1 MFIKLKGG
9 REEPAAEMG
18 QETETDDNLIQPSNK
33 AVEWNKDSGFPR
45 TRGRVFFFVCL
56 GFLVFSVLLSTA
68 VFFLSV
74 RGAEQVLVPDVTG
87 RDLTSALLDLQSKEL
102 YPQIQLRYSGSI
114 AEKGMI
120 LEQSPSPGTIVKAGR
135 RIRLVISQ
143 GVRLTAVENFANRM
157 LEDVRREIAQAAD
170 IDSSALITLD
180 EPVLYRVSNA
190 PAGTILEQNPAPGTA
205 LTGPTAITLVV
216 SRGPESDTKEMPFV
230 TGLSPSEAA
239 ARLSERE
246 IGFVFTTK
254 QAVADEKP
262 FIVKEQDWP
271 ADTQIALTR
280 TVALQVTTP
289 ASWDPSEICALFSYE
304 IPRTPVP
311 IAYTLT
317 AISPQGERTVLISE
331 VLTGGLFTCPYLLPA
346 GTTLSLG
353 VQGRELHRELIGM
366 P

>member
-9 REEPAAEMG
+9 REKPAAER
-18 QETETDDNLIQPSNK
+18 ETEKDGTSNQPSLHKNT
-33 AVEWNKDSGFPR
+33 EFPQ
-45 TRGRVFFFVCL
+45 TRGRGFFFVCL

-87 RDLTSALLDLQSKEL
+87 KDLTDALLDLQAKEL

-120 LEQSPSPGTIVKAGR
+120 LEQSPPSGTIVKAGR
-135 RIRLVISQ
+135 RIRLVIGQ
-143 GVRLTAVENFANRM
+143 GLRLAAVENFADRM
-157 LEDVRREIAQAAD
+157 LADVRREIEQAVAAD
-170 IDSSALITLD
+170 SATLVTIAD
-180 EPVLYRVSNA
+180 PVLYRTSST

-205 LTGPTAITLVV
+205 ITGPTTITFVV
-216 SRGPESDTKEMPFV
+216 SRGPESDTKEMPSV

-239 ARLSERE
+239 ARLSERG
-246 IGFVFTTK
+246 IGFVFTTE
-254 QAVADEKP
+254 QVAVNEKP
-262 FIVKEQDWP
+262 FIVNKQDWP
-271 ADTQIALTR
+271 ADTQIAATR
-280 TVALQVTTP
+280 TVTLQVTTP
-289 ASWDPSEICALFSYE
+289 ASWDSAEICALYSYE
-304 IPRTPVP
+304 VPRTPVP

-331 VLTGGLFTCPYLLPA
+331 ALTGGLFTYPYLLPV
-346 GTTLSLG
+346 GTILSLG

>member
-9 REEPAAEMG
+9 RKKPAAE
-18 QETETDDNLIQPSNK
+18 TEKDGTPNQPSWNK
-33 AVEWNKDSGFPR
+33 ASEFLR
-45 TRGRVFFFVCL
+45 AHRALGRVFFFVCIV
-56 GFLVFSVLLSTA
+56 FLVFSALLSTA

-74 RGAEQVLVPDVTG
+74 RGTEQVLVPDVTG
-87 RDLTSALLDLQSKEL
+87 KDLTGALLDLQAKEL

-114 AEKGMI
+114 AEKGLI

-135 RIRLVISQ
+135 RIRLVVSQ
-143 GVRLTAVENFANRM
+143 GVRLAAVDNFANRM
-157 LEDVRREIAQAAD
+157 LEDVRREIARTAD
-170 IDSSALITLD
+170 VDSGALVTLD
-180 EPVLYRVSNA
+180 EPILYRVSDT

-205 LTGPTAITLVV
+205 ITGPTALTLVV
-216 SRGPESDTKEMPFV
+216 SRGPESGTKEMPSV

-246 IGFVFTTK
+246 IDFVFTTE
-254 QAVADEKP
+254 QAEANEKP

-271 ADTQIALTR
+271 ADTQIASGR
-280 TVALQVTTP
+280 TATLRVTTP
-289 ASWDPSEICALFSYE
+289 ASWDSSEICALYSYE

-331 VLTGGLFTCPYLLPA
+331 VLTGGLFTYPYLLSA